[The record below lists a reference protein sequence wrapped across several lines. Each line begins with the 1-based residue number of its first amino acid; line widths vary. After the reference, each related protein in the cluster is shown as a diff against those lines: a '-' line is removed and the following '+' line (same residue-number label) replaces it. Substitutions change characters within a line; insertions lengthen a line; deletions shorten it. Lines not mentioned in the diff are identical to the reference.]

1 MATALADEY
10 VSVAEAA
17 RLVRV
22 HVATIRRWIEA
33 GTLPAYRLGPR
44 RVLVKRADLEGLI
57 TPARSVPTTGPRWSQ
72 EDPQTLGPLTPEE
85 QHQALAAM
93 EAARRL
99 AAEIRARHGGRL
111 FSSSD
116 VLLND
121 ARDQRTRDLQ

>member
-17 RLVRV
+17 QLVRV

-33 GTLPAYRLGPR
+33 GTLPAYRLGRR

-57 TPARSVPTTGPRWSQ
+57 TPARSVPTTGLRWSQ
-72 EDPQTLGPLTPEE
+72 EDPRTLGPLTPEE